1 MSRRCTAERKSMK
14 PRVRKCGQSWKHT
27 AVNHTGGRSESF
39 WIHFPL
45 ESGLG
50 THGREESPGLSGLL
64 HWHCFAFSYCL
75 RYFTHSCSFS
85 LRYRGQLR
93 QERKIHSQ
101 KNPMTLLLI
110 VFLVCARLQSFIQKQ
125 HWAAPVSSNVLGLG
139 GGRGKLCSY
148 KCVASSL
155 SAGNLQET
163 RKTLFGSYFPL
174 SSNFKTTLKDAA
186 RYKWLNVLR
195 VIQSRKVQLQ
205 KTGQSLQR
213 SKMETQSERWG
224 DTISLGRIRWQWR

>member
-1 MSRRCTAERKSMK
+1 MEEKSLQDSRAFFIGIVLPSLTVSDTLHIPAAFLSDIEGSWGRRGKSTLK
-14 PRVRKCGQSWKHT
+14 
-27 AVNHTGGRSESF
+27 
-39 WIHFPL
+39 
-45 ESGLG
+45 
-50 THGREESPGLSGLL
+50 
-64 HWHCFAFSYCL
+64 
-75 RYFTHSCSFS
+75 
-85 LRYRGQLR
+85 
-93 QERKIHSQ
+93 

-163 RKTLFGSYFPL
+163 RKMLFGSYFPL